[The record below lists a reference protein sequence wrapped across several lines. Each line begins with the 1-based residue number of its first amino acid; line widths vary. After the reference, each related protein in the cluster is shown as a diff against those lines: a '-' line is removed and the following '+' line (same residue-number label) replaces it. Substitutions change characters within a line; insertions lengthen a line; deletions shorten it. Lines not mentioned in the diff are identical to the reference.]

1 MTTVKVEASADPA
14 TVPVVSGGEAL
25 ARTKTATVK
34 NERVTRAVS
43 SSEGFIRDLKLA
55 WPELS
60 R

>member
-1 MTTVKVEASADPA
+1 MTAVKVEASADPA
-14 TVPVVSGGEAL
+14 TEPVAGSSEAL
-25 ARTKTATVK
+25 LHTKSATVE